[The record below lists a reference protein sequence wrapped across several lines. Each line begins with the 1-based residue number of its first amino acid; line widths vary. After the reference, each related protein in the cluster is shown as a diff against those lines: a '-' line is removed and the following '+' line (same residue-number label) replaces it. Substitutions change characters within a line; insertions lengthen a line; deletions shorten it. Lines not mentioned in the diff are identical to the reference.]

1 MEEKREK
8 YMRIFILESPNPLD
22 ILKGTAEGPGLKE
35 LCRLIGHKSEVFSL
49 LSKSDLDKIIQFI
62 SSIEEK
68 SEDKRNKPSRDLCI
82 HISAHGNEDGL
93 QIGGDD
99 VKWRELLESIQPI
112 LKKSFDYSGKRILVL
127 SACLAE
133 KQGITKYLM
142 ENIKNNI
149 KLIPPK
155 YIFTTSGEIPWAS
168 AAVGW
173 AIFYH
178 LLPNADFDDRKTVRN
193 ILNKIKQINV
203 GTICYFRWDDSKK
216 KYFSYKAKV
225 EK

>member
-1 MEEKREK
+1 MVEKRKK

-22 ILKGTAEGPGLKE
+22 MLQDTAEGPGLKE
-35 LCRLIGHKSEVFSL
+35 LCRLIGHKSEVFPL
-49 LSKSDLDKIIQFI
+49 LSKSDLEKVILFI

-68 SEDKRNKPSRDLCI
+68 SNDKRNKPSPDICL

-99 VKWRELLESIQPI
+99 VKWSDLLESIQPI

-133 KQGITKYLM
+133 KQGLTKYFNKIL
-142 ENIKNNI
+142 KTDV
-149 KLIPPK
+149 KLFPPH
-155 YIFTTSGEIPWAS
+155 YIFTTVGEIPWAN

-178 LLPNADFDDRKTVRN
+178 LLPKADLDEPKTIRD
-193 ILNKIKQINV
+193 ILDKITEINV
-203 GTICYFRWDDSKK
+203 GNIKYFRWNDSKK
-216 KYFSYKAKV
+216 EYVSYPK
-225 EK
+225 EKK